1 MIRNLFF
8 WQNLYFNSHINSN
21 NRILI
26 QTNSDH
32 VKAYGSRI
40 VKFIC
45 LNLHFRLFQKSF
57 MEGFL
62 KVNWRC
68 SNTTYRQARFVLHFF
83 FDFLLE
89 ISSLGYLPSSISLAL
104 FCLISEQRSSSSRL
118 SSSMFEKSDSV
129 LDHSSLIFSI
139 FLISSAR
146 FLASIASLLS
156 KIDLA
161 EMLDLAFSTCSSA
174 LSMSE
179 FVFFRFVST
188 QKL

>member
-83 FDFLLE
+83 S
-89 ISSLGYLPSSISLAL
+89 ISSLKFLHWGICHLVYLQPFFVSFLNSVPVHQDYHRQCLKSLIQYQTIRLSFFPSS
-104 FCLISEQRSSSSRL
+104 
-118 SSSMFEKSDSV
+118 
-129 LDHSSLIFSI
+129 
-139 FLISSAR
+139 
-146 FLASIASLLS
+146 
-156 KIDLA
+156 
-161 EMLDLAFSTCSSA
+161 
-174 LSMSE
+174 
-179 FVFFRFVST
+179 
-188 QKL
+188 